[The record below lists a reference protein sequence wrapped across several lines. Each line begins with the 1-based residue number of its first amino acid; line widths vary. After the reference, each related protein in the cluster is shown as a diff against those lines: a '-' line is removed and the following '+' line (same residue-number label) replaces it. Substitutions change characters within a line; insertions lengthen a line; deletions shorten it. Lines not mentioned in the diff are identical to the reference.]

1 MGLAEHGARHVGT
14 VNGVRLVKVDLN
26 IENVFGALGPERFV
40 TLHWTAGRTDKS
52 TLDAIDLCRVYHQ
65 EHKAKGWGGI
75 GYHYCLVRHHPTIL
89 LLRPVTLKGAH
100 VGGHN
105 TGNVGVV
112 THAGAPGYVVSP
124 TDDQVKAFR
133 TLLRYAHTDRF
144 PKSHR
149 TDRRL
154 YRPFTK
160 RLGHQDWSGH
170 ESNSCP
176 GSMRPLLNLRTR

>member
-1 MGLAEHGARHVGT
+1 
-14 VNGVRLVKVDLN
+14 VD
-26 IENVFGALGPERFV
+26 NVFGALGPERFV
-40 TLHWTAGRTDKS
+40 TLHWTAGRVDTSVADAVALCKS
-52 TLDAIDLCRVYHQ
+52 YHR

-75 GYHYCLVRHHPTIL
+75 GYHYGLCRTAPAIL

-105 TGNVGVV
+105 TGNVGVM
-112 THAGAPGYVVSP
+112 THAGAPGHVVGP
-124 TDDQVKAFR
+124 TADQVHAFR
-133 TLLRYAHTDRF
+133 TLLRFAHTKAF
-144 PKSHR
+144 PAEFR

-170 ESNSCP
+170 GSNSCP
-176 GSMRPLLNLRTR
+176 GSMRPLLSLRTR

>member
-1 MGLAEHGARHVGT
+1 MRTVGT
-14 VNGVRLVKVDLN
+14 VRGVKLVRVDLDVD
-26 IENVFGALGPERFV
+26 NVFGALGDERFL
-40 TLHWTAGRTDKS
+40 TLHWTAGVRDKD
-52 TLDAIDLCRVYHQ
+52 LDHAVELCAAYHR

-75 GYHYCLVRHHPTIL
+75 GYHYGLVRTQAAIL

-105 TGNVGVV
+105 TGNVGVM
-112 THAGAPGYVVSP
+112 THAGAPGHVVSP
-124 TDDQVKAFR
+124 TPEQVKAFR
-133 TLLRYAHTDRF
+133 VLLRYAHTDRF